1 MTIGIALKTFV
12 AANRLIFI
20 RFPYNLILDRIV
32 IRKSV
37 LLYMHIRVIFV
48 RNSVFICKVLFT
60 RNTNAVYGKLCEQ
73 MQQG

>member
-37 LLYMHIRVIFV
+37 LLHMHIRVIFV

-60 RNTNAVYGKLCEQ
+60 GYTNAVH
-73 MQQG
+73 